1 MTDDQAAPAAD
12 QGSRNLFL
20 RVMAALILAPAAI
33 AIAWLGVWLWT
44 TLVTLAAI
52 GLYVEWLMIVGM
64 ARETRVVT
72 SGAVALA
79 VSGLCFAAGRIDASL
94 LALALGLAAVALL
107 APQRRSWTATGFFY
121 AAAAQM
127 ASELVR
133 LDQTYG
139 FVALM
144 LVLLVV
150 WVTDIGGYF
159 AGRGIGGPKLWPRVS
174 PRKTWAGAVGG
185 FAASLVVAA
194 GFAAFGL
201 GKTGPLLLLGAVLS
215 IASQL
220 GDLFESAVK
229 RRFGVKDSS
238 HIIPG
243 HGGLM
248 DRLDGFVAA
257 VVAAAIFGF
266 CGVAW
271 MASAAVLWF
280 GEGMSAVPLRNSK
293 AAASAVRA
301 ITVLGATGSIGDSTM
316 DLLRASR
323 DRYQVEA
330 LTAHTNVQGLAK
342 LAKEFGARFAAIADP
357 GRLGELKDALAG
369 TGIECGAGESA
380 VIEAAA
386 RPADWVMAAVSGAA
400 GLKPALAAV
409 DRGATVALANK
420 ECLVCAGD
428 FFMQRAAKAGACI
441 LPADSEHNALF
452 QALGSGNREELVRV
466 IITAS
471 GGPFRT
477 WAIADIEQATLAQA
491 LKHPN
496 WSMGQ
501 KITIDSASMMN
512 KGLEV
517 IEASYLF
524 ALTPDEIDVLV
535 HPQSIIHGMVEFSDR
550 SVVAQLGAPDMR
562 TPIAHCLG
570 WPDRIVGPA
579 TQLDLAKIGQLTFE
593 APDFD
598 RFPALR
604 LAYDALRTGR
614 GATTVYNAANEVAV
628 AAFIGGKIKF
638 GAIARLVEAT
648 MDAWIRSGNLAPMT
662 SADDAIAV
670 DHNARNKAATLL
682 PQIALKAS

>member
-1 MTDDQAAPAAD
+1 MAD
-12 QGSRNLFL
+12 
-20 RVMAALILAPAAI
+20 
-33 AIAWLGVWLWT
+33 
-44 TLVTLAAI
+44 
-52 GLYVEWLMIVGM
+52 
-64 ARETRVVT
+64 
-72 SGAVALA
+72 
-79 VSGLCFAAGRIDASL
+79 C
-94 LALALGLAAVALL
+94 
-107 APQRRSWTATGFFY
+107 
-121 AAAAQM
+121 
-127 ASELVR
+127 
-133 LDQTYG
+133 
-139 FVALM
+139 
-144 LVLLVV
+144 
-150 WVTDIGGYF
+150 
-159 AGRGIGGPKLWPRVS
+159 
-174 PRKTWAGAVGG
+174 
-185 FAASLVVAA
+185 
-194 GFAAFGL
+194 
-201 GKTGPLLLLGAVLS
+201 S
-215 IASQL
+215 IAST
-220 GDLFESAVK
+220 DSSPRWSW
-229 RRFGVKDSS
+229 RRFSGF
-238 HIIPG
+238 
-243 HGGLM
+243 GG
-248 DRLDGFVAA
+248 R
-257 VVAAAIFGF
+257 
-266 CGVAW
+266 AW
-271 MASAAVLWF
+271 MASATVLWF
-280 GEGMSAVPLRNSK
+280 GDQMSAVPFRNSK
-293 AAASAVRA
+293 AAASAVRSVS
-301 ITVLGATGSIGDSTM
+301 VLGATGSIGDSTM
-316 DLLRASR
+316 DLLRGAPE
-323 DRYQVEA
+323 RYQVEA
-330 LTAHTNVQGLAK
+330 LTANSNVAGLAK
-342 LAKEFGARFAAIADP
+342 LAKEFDARFVAIGDP
-357 GRLGELKDALAG
+357 ALLEDLRDALAG
-369 TGIECGAGESA
+369 TGTECGAGESA
-380 VIEAAA
+380 IIEAAS

-428 FFMQRAAKAGACI
+428 FFMERAAKAGACI

-477 WAIADIEQATLAQA
+477 WASTDIEQGTLAQA

-524 ALTPDEIDVLV
+524 ALAPEEIDVLV

-579 TQLDLAKIGQLTFE
+579 AKLDLAKIGQLTFE
-593 APDFD
+593 APDYA
-598 RFPALR
+598 RFPGLR
-604 LAYDALRTGR
+604 LAYDALRAGG

-628 AAFIGGKIKF
+628 AAFIAGKIRF

-648 MDAWIRSGNLAPMT
+648 LEAWIRAGNLAPLT